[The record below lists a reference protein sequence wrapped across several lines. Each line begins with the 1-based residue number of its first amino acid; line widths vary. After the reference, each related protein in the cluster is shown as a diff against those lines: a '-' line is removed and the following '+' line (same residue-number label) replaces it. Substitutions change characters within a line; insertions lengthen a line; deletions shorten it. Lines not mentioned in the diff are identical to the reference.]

1 MNMVSVSDICKL
13 PSVPGPCLAYFSRW
27 YYDVNAQACESFV
40 YGGCKG
46 NENNFETKEE
56 CERQCPGGW
65 SGIIWNSFNSNIYLI
80 YFWSEN
86 CTEAVIFLQ
95 IALKE
100 VLSVLMLSARSVFIF
115 TSGSS
120 ALLHCPCCGLSIWLL
135 VVPKSYQREGQPRKT
150 ENELTNDRWRRIKT

>member
-56 CERQCPGGW
+56 CEDQCPGGW
-65 SGIIWNSFNSNIYLI
+65 SGII
-80 YFWSEN
+80 
-86 CTEAVIFLQ
+86 
-95 IALKE
+95 LK
-100 VLSVLMLSARSVFIF
+100 LFQF
-115 TSGSS
+115 Q
-120 ALLHCPCCGLSIWLL
+120 H
-135 VVPKSYQREGQPRKT
+135 
-150 ENELTNDRWRRIKT
+150 